1 MKHVKSQSGMSLI
14 WVLVISTALSIA
26 MIQYSYESKIKRDSI
41 AFQFTIAQIHNLL
54 NMAYG
59 YRLEHGNWPRNYR
72 GDCEMPDQFLDSDL
86 GFTGLNNG
94 WGYRIEGVDDCDDL
108 GDRYAIEQVVP
119 EAYLGRFSEML
130 GEEISGSA
138 SGVPSGLVRMRIEFD
153 ESMAQEKL
161 INRGKLARRDVNAL
175 TFDSIVCPVNQAAS
189 YVVGLDSACGY
200 AVAIPFDGIIAPTP
214 VFDGM
219 IMGVQEED
227 GRQEVFYQMYVE
239 NGYGEDSLYYQNGE
253 VFENDGMVNADER
266 CPVNSNNDRYLID
279 AVLLSWCE

>member
-108 GDRYAIEQVVP
+108 GDRYSIEQVIP

-130 GEEISGSA
+130 DEEISGSA
-138 SGVPSGLVRMRIEFD
+138 YGVQSGLVRMRIEFD
-153 ESMAQEKL
+153 ESMALGKF
-161 INRGKLARRDVNAL
+161 INIGKLQMDGSHSLAFDAL
-175 TFDSIVCPVNQAAS
+175 VCAS
-189 YVVGLDSACGY
+189 GRSPSYLVALDAACGV
-200 AVAIPFDGIIAPTP
+200 AVDNPTDSVIAPDP
-214 VFDGM
+214 VFDG
-219 IMGVQEED
+219 ILMGVDLESGQAEIFYRMFVED
-227 GRQEVFYQMYVE
+227 GYEEPSIYDDNGDVF
-239 NGYGEDSLYYQNGE
+239 GD
-253 VFENDGMVNADER
+253 DGLRNADES
-266 CPVNSNNDRYLID
+266 CPVTINNDRYFID
-279 AVLLSWCE
+279 AVMLSWCE